1 MPGLGDH
8 YHPTT
13 ADVPDGVYRV
23 VGAADDI
30 ALLRVGDADG
40 QRVHTGALVHV
51 ATIDGFESAAP
62 PASNRSLGGAVTGA
76 LETGYWSVRA
86 FLLAVLARPLS
97 SGLAL
102 VVIVAAGVGERTG
115 AIPELV
121 GTLLTLV
128 GALWLAAIGSG
139 RL

>member
-1 MPGLGDH
+1 MPSPGAH
-8 YHPTT
+8 YRPTT

-23 VGAADDI
+23 VGADDDI
-30 ALLRVGDADG
+30 ALLRVGDTDG
-40 QRVHTGALVHV
+40 ERVHTGEVHHV
-51 ATIDGFESAAP
+51 ETLDGFERAEP
-62 PASNRSLGGAVTGA
+62 PASNRSLAGTIGGV
-76 LETGYWSVRA
+76 LRTGYWSVRA

-102 VVIVAAGVGERTG
+102 VVMVAAGVGERTG

-121 GTLLTLV
+121 GTLLTLA